1 MPPINR
7 PLQGLR
13 VIDLCHGRGDLCGR
27 LLGDLG
33 ADVLLV
39 EPPTGSTSRHLPPFG
54 TDGTSLYFAY
64 RNTNKRSA
72 VLDLSNQVDRD
83 RLLSLTARADVVVES
98 SPPGHLASLGI
109 GAEDLAATNSELVV
123 ASLTDFGQT
132 GPYRDMESTDDV
144 ILGLSGWLALSGIPE
159 KPPLCPRAPWPVT
172 PWGSWVYTPSWWLS
186 CNAAGAEVASTL
198 TCLPWRP
205 WPR

>member
-1 MPPINR
+1 MWCRTRRIVTSRDRVVDPRWTAAVPEDGCPPINQ
-7 PLQGLR
+7 PLQDLR

-98 SPPGHLASLGI
+98 SPPGHLAGLGI
-109 GAEDLAATNSELVV
+109 EIG
-123 ASLTDFGQT
+123 
-132 GPYRDMESTDDV
+132 
-144 ILGLSGWLALSGIPE
+144 
-159 KPPLCPRAPWPVT
+159 RAHV
-172 PWGSWVYTPSWWLS
+172 
-186 CNAAGAEVASTL
+186 
-198 TCLPWRP
+198 
-205 WPR
+205 